1 MSATVYKSREFDIR
15 VDTISGRRYL
25 MIHDHELETFAYIWF
40 PKGFQLV
47 YMEDRDRL
55 IFHYIGR
62 GNRHLRTSIVIGKLS
77 NYLFLFKT
85 YRRLLRKV
93 FAGHE
98 YLYTEPLA
106 FEHDK
111 VFKSVDG
118 LPPLVRQCKTSLK
131 YHLYNPI
138 TKARDYI
145 CTDNAVDK
153 VSLMEAASAALVLE
167 CDKYKI
173 NYKSISDTLSV
184 ERDEGAE

>member
-1 MSATVYKSREFDIR
+1 MA
-15 VDTISGRRYL
+15 
-25 MIHDHELETFAYIWF
+25 
-40 PKGFQLV
+40 
-47 YMEDRDRL
+47 L
-55 IFHYIGR
+55 IC
-62 GNRHLRTSIVIGKLS
+62 SSVK
-77 NYLFLFKT
+77 
-85 YRRLLRKV
+85 
-93 FAGHE
+93 
-98 YLYTEPLA
+98 PL
-106 FEHDK
+106 
-111 VFKSVDG
+111 DG

-153 VSLMEAASAALVLE
+153 VSLMEVASAALVLE